1 MAHTATVYER
11 NIEGV
16 NSVRYA
22 DLAFSGT
29 YATGGETLV
38 PADYGLSTIEAVDAD
53 VTNLSATA
61 VNAVFNRTTG
71 KLILV
76 APAGTQVA
84 NATSLTNVTA
94 SVRVVG
100 N

>member
-1 MAHTATVYER
+1 MAHTVTVYEDA
-11 NIEGV
+11 IEGI
-16 NSVRYA
+16 NSAVYA

-38 PADYGLSTIEAVDAD
+38 PAAFGLNNIESVSAD

-61 VNAVFNRTTG
+61 INAVFDRATG
-71 KLILV
+71 KLVLV

-84 NATSLTNVTA
+84 NATSLTGVTA
-94 SVRVVG
+94 SVRVLG

>member
-1 MAHTATVYER
+1 MAHTVTVYER

-22 DLAFSGT
+22 DIAFSST

-38 PADYGLSTIEAVDAD
+38 PADYGLASIEAVDAD
-53 VTNLSATA
+53 VTSLSATA
-61 VNAVFNRTTG
+61 VNAVFSRTTG

-84 NATSLTNVTA
+84 NATSLTGITA